1 MYICAPPVCRK
12 AREDVTDSCELEVL
26 CSCWEQSLGA
36 CKHSATSLLPIYIYL
51 HLQVTTTVCPPKQAP

>member
-1 MYICAPPVCRK
+1 MYICAPPICRK

-36 CKHSATSLLPIYIYL
+36 CKHSATSLLLIYITFIYR
-51 HLQVTTTVCPPKQAP
+51 